1 MQLFIITII
10 LAFLI
15 LIYLYYNGTIIESI
29 DNNNSLVPNFACD
42 AAAKAAVVQ
51 TGDHAGTLKNTKV
64 YSTLEMLD
72 KCRYT
77 ITGGSSSSSSSGS
90 INPYAEYKP
99 YMTDLLFKNTGW
111 MDDKGIGCDYYSNVV
126 CNDRRDSTGL
136 NELNGLCDLS
146 INAPNISLWTRSSPS
161 NKFKTPWSD
170 NGGTIIELSKEN
182 SSGDI
187 ITNWGYTQNKISDMF
202 GKIPADVSN
211 ITWKYH
217 GSIWQQPHQLWQY
230 STDISSVICNTHI
243 PTWQPDSNDAN
254 AIDAIT
260 DTSMVVW
267 HTGTG
272 TGTEDNS
279 EKFIFCRNGAPNFN
293 DPYNIA
299 TQHFTEYADGT
310 VYNYTSNNNIGT
322 SIGTFRMKY
331 YNKTNAV
338 AVADAAADAAGDTL
352 DTPAAHFYNCP
363 GCGGVDGCRSM
374 IYA

>member
-29 DNNNSLVPNFACD
+29 VNNNSLVHNSACVD
-42 AAAKAAVVQ
+42 AAKAAGVQ
-51 TGDHAGTLKNTKV
+51 AGPHGSKLKYKG

-77 ITGGSSSSSSSGS
+77 ITGGSSSGS

-99 YMTDLLFKNTGW
+99 SMTALLFKNTGW

-146 INAPNISLWTRSSPS
+146 INAPNTSRWTSPSPS
-161 NKFKTPWSD
+161 NKFTTQWRK
-170 NGGTIIELSKEN
+170 GGTIIELSKEN

-217 GSIWQQPHQLWQY
+217 GSIWPQPDQLWQP

-243 PTWQPDSNDAN
+243 PTWQADSNDAN
-254 AIDAIT
+254 TIDAIT

-267 HTGTG
+267 HT
-272 TGTEDNS
+272 EDN

-299 TQHFTEYADGT
+299 TQYFTEYADGT

-331 YNKTNAV
+331 YNKTNAA
-338 AVADAAADAAGDTL
+338 AVASAAAVAAKDTL
-352 DTPAAHFYNCP
+352 DSPAAHFYNCP